1 MKQQKRILPY
11 DCGKLLSL
19 PYVAYEVGSR
29 VTCDPPVV
37 DTDSDWLVVVTD
49 WQAFIDTATTEGFEL
64 SGSVPADELKR
75 PDGTQK
81 FWSLRRGIL
90 NLIVT
95 DCPVFANNFIAATSV
110 AKRLNLINKDDR
122 IALFQAVLYGN
133 QCEE

>member
-1 MKQQKRILPY
+1 MESQKLPS
-11 DCGKLLSL
+11 DCGILLTM
-19 PYVAYEVGSR
+19 PCVAYEVGSR
-29 VTCDPPVV
+29 VTCNPPVF
-37 DTDSDWLVVVTD
+37 DSDSDWLVLVND
-49 WQAFIDTATTEGFEL
+49 WNEFIDAAVSEGFEI

-75 PDGTQK
+75 PDSRQK

-95 DCPVFANNFIAATSV
+95 DCPKFAKQFVAATSV

-133 QCEE
+133 ESK